1 MRFFWIYIAVVIG
14 IGVIM
19 MRKKDPLKQYHQR
32 RDFTVSPEPKGHK
45 PKKAVRKK
53 PIFVIQKHAATRLH
67 YDFRIEVEG
76 VLKSWALPKG
86 PSTNPRDKRLAI
98 PTDDHPIE
106 YAQFEGVIPEG
117 HYGAGTVMVWDI
129 GTYHN
134 IKKRNGNI
142 VPMKQCIKDGTI
154 EVFLEGEKLFGAYAL
169 ILTGKSGDERW
180 LFIKMRD
187 KYADARR
194 NPVSSQPKSVLT
206 GRTIKQIE
214 RAGVEVSKKGKQ

>member
-1 MRFFWIYIAVVIG
+1 
-14 IGVIM
+14 

-32 RDFTVSPEPKGHK
+32 RDFAVSPEPKGRK

-53 PIFVIQKHAATRLH
+53 LIFVIQKHAATRLH

-98 PTDDHPIE
+98 STDDHPIE

-117 HYGAGTVMVWDI
+117 HYGAGAVMVWDI
-129 GTYHN
+129 GTYCN

-142 VPMKQCIKDGTI
+142 VPMQQCIKDGTI

-187 KYADARR
+187 EYADARR

-206 GRTIKQIE
+206 GRTINQIE
-214 RAGVEVSKKGKQ
+214 RAGVEVSKKGKR